1 MNKINVNINVDSV
14 DMKSLFN
21 ADAIEMNKNLNLSNN
36 SSVTTNQNLNTA
48 LTETLDISAVNK
60 ETETLSLTN
69 NQANNPQVSNFSP
82 NSYSD
87 KDNADKQIEELR
99 ADNDRLI
106 NQLDETSK
114 QSEFRAQSQS
124 ASQSTVTNFDILK
137 RLSNLERQVFGSKLD
152 ESALDTDTESN

>member
-1 MNKINVNINVDSV
+1 MRI
-14 DMKSLFN
+14 
-21 ADAIEMNKNLNLSNN
+21 
-36 SSVTTNQNLNTA
+36 
-48 LTETLDISAVNK
+48 LTQREIV
-60 ETETLSLTN
+60 
-69 NQANNPQVSNFSP
+69 
-82 NSYSD
+82 D
-87 KDNADKQIEELR
+87 KDFNNKLRGYDPIEVDEFLDLIIQDYKSFQDEIEELR